1 MNKIKSGYSNV
12 NSTKNSNKYNLM
24 DNNDNN
30 GMNDDNEDRE
40 FDKYFEELS
49 KEAKIKVKQNKGGV
63 GENQTNK
70 YEFGVGENKIKNKIK
85 ESSEYLS
92 KFVSE
97 MNQNKNRFKQRM
109 MAINN
114 NLNNIKI
121 KGDGR
126 QRSLSGY
133 KISHVHLKNNF
144 NDNIY

>member
-1 MNKIKSGYSNV
+1 
-12 NSTKNSNKYNLM
+12 M

-133 KISHVHLKNNF
+133 KLSRVHLKNNF
-144 NDNIY
+144 NENI